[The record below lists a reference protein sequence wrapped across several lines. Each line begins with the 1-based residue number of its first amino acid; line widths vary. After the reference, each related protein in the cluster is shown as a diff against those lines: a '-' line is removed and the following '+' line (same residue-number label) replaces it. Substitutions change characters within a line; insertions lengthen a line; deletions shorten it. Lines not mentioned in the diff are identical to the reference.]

1 MPLALLSSISAT
13 SGRRIGA
20 GPIHHTPQAGRFRY
34 TPLAGAPGTT
44 TATTATT
51 SSPELITTQLLQ
63 MAAAT
68 GRNLNQI
75 LPCICILD
83 THEKFPEF
91 VEKYEQKRDF
101 FLF

>member
-34 TPLAGAPGTT
+34 TPLAGAPGTAA
-44 TATTATT
+44 ATTAAA

-68 GRNLNQI
+68 GIFSYTNSDLCN
-75 LPCICILD
+75 
-83 THEKFPEF
+83 
-91 VEKYEQKRDF
+91 
-101 FLF
+101 